1 MALVYFDAMGEA
13 GASREPPR
21 CTTRCTGLACC
32 EPMRPPLSDHV
43 TPRLRMTSVAA
54 SLKAG
59 GSEGGPAETCAGKRP
74 RRAGGS
80 GGLPEPSRAAVRCW
94 WRVGAVVCGLWPSLG
109 PSVYGDLSHPSSHQ
123 QLVVVHLHL
132 VELLLRGLHQL
143 RAARRVWAVAHGRLR
158 RLGTCGHDVVSS
170 TSKY

>member
-1 MALVYFDAMGEA
+1 MTGTHHAAKLVSLQLAPTALPTCTHVLLRATAGEMALVYFDAMGEA

-59 GSEGGPAETCAGKRP
+59 GSEGGPADTCAGKGS
-74 RRAGGS
+74 RRAGCAG
-80 GGLPEPSRAAVRCW
+80 
-94 WRVGAVVCGLWPSLG
+94 
-109 PSVYGDLSHPSSHQ
+109 
-123 QLVVVHLHL
+123 
-132 VELLLRGLHQL
+132 
-143 RAARRVWAVAHGRLR
+143 
-158 RLGTCGHDVVSS
+158 
-170 TSKY
+170 K

>member
-1 MALVYFDAMGEA
+1 MQTSADEQVYFDAMGEA

-59 GSEGGPAETCAGKRP
+59 GSEGGPTETCAGKGRGALGALAGF
-74 RRAGGS
+74 RSRAGR
-80 GGLPEPSRAAVRCW
+80 P
-94 WRVGAVVCGLWPSLG
+94 
-109 PSVYGDLSHPSSHQ
+109 
-123 QLVVVHLHL
+123 
-132 VELLLRGLHQL
+132 
-143 RAARRVWAVAHGRLR
+143 
-158 RLGTCGHDVVSS
+158 
-170 TSKY
+170 